1 MRNQLLI
8 AIPFNAT
15 EAEIEAAHAAID
27 LHFQDG
33 VNAEAGTGQPQ
44 QSTPAQTTNSTPA
57 QTTGLQ
63 LDGDGLPWD
72 ERIHSSNKKMTDKGK
87 WVARR
92 NVPEATRAAVIAE
105 IRATMGNQQPANT
118 TPPNNAAPGL
128 GAPGSSG
135 LSLPGATGGLPSLP
149 GASTVDPRYTHLV
162 NFIGRNTKSDANPA
176 GVIEAAWLTQVLTH
190 FGVTDGSLQT
200 LAHNL
205 ARIDEITAYITQTV
219 LAGGGVQ

>member
-27 LHFQDG
+27 LHFADG
-33 VNAEAGTGQPQ
+33 VAATTDTATGTGPV
-44 QSTPAQTTNSTPA
+44 SSSAPANTSGA
-57 QTTGLQ
+57 E
-63 LDGDGLPWD
+63 LDSDGLPWD

-92 NVPEATRAAVIAE
+92 NVPDATRASVIAE
-105 IRATMGNQQPANT
+105 IRATMANGAVGQQQPQQTPAAT
-118 TPPNNAAPGL
+118 TAPGL
-128 GAPGSSG
+128 GAPGASG
-135 LSLPGATGGLPSLP
+135 LALPGATGGLPSLP
-149 GASTVDPRYTHLV
+149 GASAVDPRYTHLV
-162 NFIGRNTKSDANPA
+162 QLIGRNTKSDANPA
-176 GVIEAAWLTQVLTH
+176 GLIDAAWLHQVLTH

-205 ARIDEITAYITQTV
+205 ARIDEITAFVTQT
-219 LAGGGVQ
+219 LTANGGVA

>member
-27 LHFQDG
+27 LHFLGEAAPDTAATSAGPVIAPQGDG
-33 VNAEAGTGQPQ
+33 SPVN
-44 QSTPAQTTNSTPA
+44 
-57 QTTGLQ
+57 GLQ
-63 LDGDGLPWD
+63 LDADGLPWD
-72 ERIHSSNKKMTDKGK
+72 DRIHSSNKKMTDKGK

-92 NVPEATRAAVIAE
+92 NVPDATRASVIAE
-105 IRATMGNQQPANT
+105 IRATMANGATAQQSAPPQT
-118 TPPNNAAPGL
+118 TTAPSL

-149 GASTVDPRYTHLV
+149 GAATVDPRYTHLV
-162 NFIGRNTKSDANPA
+162 NLIGRNTKSDANPA
-176 GVIEAAWLTQVLTH
+176 GLIEAAWLHQVLTH
-190 FGVTDGSLQT
+190 YGVSDGSLQT

-205 ARIDEITAYITQTV
+205 ARIDEITAFVTQT
-219 LAGGGVQ
+219 LTANGGAV